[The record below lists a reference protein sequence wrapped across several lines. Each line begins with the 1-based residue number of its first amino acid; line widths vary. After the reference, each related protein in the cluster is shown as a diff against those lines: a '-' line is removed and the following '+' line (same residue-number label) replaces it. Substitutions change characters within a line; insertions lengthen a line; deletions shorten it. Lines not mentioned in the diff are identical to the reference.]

1 LTIRARAILCH
12 CVCRRVYGH
21 FEERQH
27 LGMIYCPTP
36 TLIAGPNVRLN
47 LNFRFY

>member
-1 LTIRARAILCH
+1 MPALYSATAYVDVYMDIL
-12 CVCRRVYGH
+12 RKGNI
-21 FEERQH
+21 
-27 LGMIYCPTP
+27 LGMVYCPTP